1 MSTVPHC
8 NMLQTKIR
16 SPIIMLEAVVVYTLH
31 LYWPK
36 KKTSSTYTI
45 SIMHEAGYSP
55 VPKAFPVT
63 YATLCDH

>member
-1 MSTVPHC
+1 MTSIVSTKDTNINMSTVPHC

-36 KKTSSTYTI
+36 EKLVL
-45 SIMHEAGYSP
+45 H
-55 VPKAFPVT
+55 
-63 YATLCDH
+63 TL